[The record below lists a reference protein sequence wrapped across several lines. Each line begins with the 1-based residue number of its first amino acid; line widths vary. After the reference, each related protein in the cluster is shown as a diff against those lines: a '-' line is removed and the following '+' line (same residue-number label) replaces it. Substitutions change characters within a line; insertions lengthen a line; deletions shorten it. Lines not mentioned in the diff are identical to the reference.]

1 MYFLKLILYNLQS
14 SESRH
19 AHVCHYVDS
28 CKLKCCP
35 IAKFNNMEQHHLVM
49 TNLYTSTTLFL
60 PFILFVLSYYV
71 HCTMYILVQVYEPE
85 LGTRA
90 SRQRQRDNVIL

>member
-14 SESRH
+14 SESTH

-60 PFILFVLSYYV
+60 PFILSYYV
-71 HCTMYILVQVYEPE
+71 HCTY
-85 LGTRA
+85 
-90 SRQRQRDNVIL
+90 